1 MKMKK
6 RFVLTSIMSAAV
18 LLSAC
23 GGGDDD
29 GGTLVAGGNT
39 AGSTSQGSKE
49 TTKEAA
55 FSCPSSY
62 KKLTLSNSSISN
74 ANMNLVTDDGIATL
88 TIKTPANGI
97 SGDFAVCLGKPD
109 PVLAGVAADYV
120 YEVKSAGDLHS
131 MASSTL
137 TLNFKTDVKPTQ
149 NPPVIEYASL
159 SGGTVSYQPLQQG
172 ASISNAPNYSVAANA
187 QASGL
192 YVVRLTK

>member
-1 MKMKK
+1 
-6 RFVLTSIMSAAV
+6 MSMAV

-23 GGGDDD
+23 GGDDD
-29 GGTLVAGGNT
+29 GGNPVAGGNT
-39 AGSTSQGSKE
+39 TGSTSQGSKE

-97 SGDFAVCLGKPD
+97 SDDFAVCLGKPD
-109 PVLAGVAADYV
+109 PVPAGVAADYV

-172 ASISNAPNYSVAANA
+172 ASISNPPNYSVAANA

-192 YVVRLTK
+192 YVVRLAK